1 MGTAKRR
8 ATTEV
13 TFNLTMTLP
22 QDVTIQ
28 QAQQYVK
35 NAVTGW
41 CQAASSSQDAM
52 MMQMDQDSVRV
63 GLQKKVVTY

>member
-13 TFNLTMTLP
+13 TFNLTFVLP
-22 QDVTIQ
+22 PDVTIQ
-28 QAQQYVK
+28 QAQQYVRD
-35 NAVTGW
+35 AVGGW
-41 CQAASSSQDAM
+41 KGRMNSDEPFTELEP
-52 MMQMDQDSVRV
+52 DTIRV

>member
-22 QDVTIQ
+22 HDVTIQ
-28 QAQQYVK
+28 QAQQYVRDAVGGWK
-35 NAVTGW
+35 GGFNADEPMTELDVDTI
-41 CQAASSSQDAM
+41 
-52 MMQMDQDSVRV
+52 RV